1 MVGSLLA
8 SSKPYVILA
17 RRVYTW
23 FSPPEVAEA
32 LVTYGGRVVYAGS
45 RERALRVG
53 RELDAEVLDL
63 GDSVV
68 IPGLIDPH
76 VHLESLGL
84 SLNSLDLREVSSI
97 EELKEVLRRAAGSG
111 TGWIFGR
118 GWDQERFKEGRCPT
132 RWDVDEAVGRR
143 PAVLVRVCG
152 HMALLSTAAA
162 EELDIER
169 RVGDRAIR
177 DSSGTFTGLVVEE
190 GVGEVM
196 REFWRR
202 VDDPTLSKYLLDA
215 VSAAARY
222 GITTLGVAGTSLRVL
237 SALSK
242 LASGGSLPLRV
253 RLYLDRE
260 AFDKVVEAS
269 LAGPIEVG
277 NLRVVGVKLFADG
290 SLGARTAYLSEPY
303 EDEPGAR
310 GVKLA
315 DREVVARYARLAEE
329 LGYQVAVHAI
339 GDAALDE
346 VIAGLAGC
354 RGRHRVE
361 HLSVVRDDQLEALGK
376 LGVAGV
382 VQPHFIVTDWWVVRR
397 VGARRAR
404 WVYRFRTLSR
414 YVQLALSTDAPVEP
428 VDPWEN
434 IYAAVT
440 RGASEGVELSRY
452 TKGEELTVAEA
463 LHYYTY
469 GSAYALREEGRLG
482 SLRPGYLADFAVLDR
497 DPLEVGVDEL
507 RRVRVLG
514 VYVGGVRVL

>member
-1 MVGSLLA
+1 VGGLTTPP
-8 SSKPYVILA
+8 PYVVLA
-17 RRVYTW
+17 RRVYTR
-23 FSPPEVAEA
+23 FNPPEVVEA
-32 LVTYGGRVVYAGS
+32 LVTYGDRVVYAGG
-45 RERALRVG
+45 REKALRIG
-53 RELDAEVLDL
+53 RELNAAVLDL

-68 IPGLIDPH
+68 VPGLIDPH
-76 VHLESLGL
+76 VHVESLGL
-84 SLNSLDLREVSSI
+84 SLNSLDLRGVSSI
-97 EELKEVLRRAAGSG
+97 EELKGVLRRAAESG

-118 GWDQERFKEGRCPT
+118 GWDQERFREGRYPT

-143 PAVLVRVCG
+143 PAILVRVCG

-162 EELDIER
+162 EELDVER
-169 RVGDRAIR
+169 RVGGRAIR
-177 DSSGTFTGLVVEE
+177 DSSGSFTGLVIEE

-196 REFWRR
+196 SEFWRR
-202 VDDPTLSKYLLDA
+202 VDDATLTKYLLDA
-215 VSAAARY
+215 LAAAARY
-222 GITTLGVAGTSLRVL
+222 GVTTVGVAGASARVL
-237 SALSK
+237 SLLSR
-242 LASGGSLPLRV
+242 LASSGSLPLRV

-260 AFDKVVEAS
+260 TFDRVAEAS
-269 LAGPIEVG
+269 LAGPLEVG

-303 EDEPGAR
+303 EDEPGTR
-310 GVKLA
+310 GVRLL
-315 DREVVARYARLAEE
+315 DRGVVARYARVAEE

-346 VIAGLAGC
+346 VLAGLAGC

-361 HLSVVRDDQLEALGK
+361 HLSVVRDDQLEALGR

-382 VQPHFIVTDWWVVRR
+382 VQPHFVVSDWWVVRR

-428 VDPWEN
+428 IDPWEN

-440 RGASEGVELSRY
+440 RGAGEGVELSRY
-452 TKGEELTVAEA
+452 TEGEELSVAEA

-497 DPLEVGVDEL
+497 DPLEVGVEEL

-514 VYVGGVRVL
+514 VYVGGSRVL

>member
-1 MVGSLLA
+1 VVGGLTTPP
-8 SSKPYVILA
+8 PYVVLA
-17 RRVYTW
+17 RRVYTR
-23 FSPPEVAEA
+23 FNPPEVVEA
-32 LVTYGGRVVYAGS
+32 LVTYGDRVVYAGS
-45 RERALRVG
+45 REKALRIG
-53 RELDAEVLDL
+53 RELNAAVLDL

-68 IPGLIDPH
+68 VPGLIDPH
-76 VHLESLGL
+76 VHVESLGL
-84 SLNSLDLREVSSI
+84 SLNSLDLRGVSSI
-97 EELKEVLRRAAGSG
+97 EELKGVLRRAAESG

-118 GWDQERFKEGRCPT
+118 GWDQERFREGRYPT

-143 PAVLVRVCG
+143 PVILVRVCG

-162 EELDIER
+162 EELDVER
-169 RVGDRAIR
+169 RVGGRAIR
-177 DSSGTFTGLVVEE
+177 DSSGSFTGLVIEE

-196 REFWRR
+196 SEFWRR
-202 VDDPTLSKYLLDA
+202 VDDATLTKYLLDA
-215 VSAAARY
+215 LAAAARY
-222 GITTLGVAGTSLRVL
+222 GVTTVGVAGASARVL
-237 SALSK
+237 SLLSR
-242 LASGGSLPLRV
+242 LASSGSLPLRV

-260 AFDKVVEAS
+260 TFDRVAEAS
-269 LAGPIEVG
+269 LAGPLEVG

-303 EDEPGAR
+303 EDEPGTR
-310 GVKLA
+310 GVRLL
-315 DREVVARYARLAEE
+315 DRGVVARYVRVAEE

-346 VIAGLAGC
+346 VLAGLAGC

-361 HLSVVRDDQLEALGK
+361 HLSVVRDDQLEALGR

-382 VQPHFIVTDWWVVRR
+382 VQPHFVVSDWWVVRR

-428 VDPWEN
+428 IDPWEN

-440 RGASEGVELSRY
+440 RGAGEGVELSRY
-452 TKGEELTVAEA
+452 TEGEELTVAEA

-482 SLRPGYLADFAVLDR
+482 SLRPGHLADFAVLDR
-497 DPLEVGVDEL
+497 DPLEVGVEEL

-514 VYVGGVRVL
+514 VYVGGSRVL

>member
-1 MVGSLLA
+1 VVDGLTTPP
-8 SSKPYVILA
+8 PYVVLA

-23 FSPPEVAEA
+23 FNPPEVVEA
-32 LVTYGGRVVYAGS
+32 LVTYGDRVVYAGS
-45 RERALRVG
+45 REKALRIG
-53 RELDAEVLDL
+53 RELNAAVLDL

-68 IPGLIDPH
+68 VPGLIDPH
-76 VHLESLGL
+76 IHIESLGL
-84 SLNSLDLREVSSI
+84 SLNSLDLRGVSSI

-118 GWDQERFKEGRCPT
+118 GWDQERFREGRYPT

-143 PAVLVRVCG
+143 PAILVRVCG

-162 EELDIER
+162 EELDVER
-169 RVGDRAIR
+169 RVGGRAIR
-177 DSSGTFTGLVVEE
+177 DSSGSFTGLVIEE

-196 REFWRR
+196 SEFWRR
-202 VDDPTLSKYLLDA
+202 VDDATLTKYLLDA
-215 VSAAARY
+215 LAAAARY
-222 GITTLGVAGTSLRVL
+222 GVTTVGVAGTSARVL
-237 SALSK
+237 SLLSR
-242 LASGGSLPLRV
+242 LASSGSLPLRV
-253 RLYLDRE
+253 RLYLDRGT
-260 AFDKVVEAS
+260 FDRVAEAS
-269 LAGPIEVG
+269 LAGPLEVG

-290 SLGARTAYLSEPY
+290 SLGARTAYLGEPY
-303 EDEPGAR
+303 EDEPGTR
-310 GVKLA
+310 GVRLL
-315 DREVVARYARLAEE
+315 DRGVVARYVRVAEE

-346 VIAGLAGC
+346 VLAGLAGC
-354 RGRHRVE
+354 RSRHRVE
-361 HLSVVRDDQLEALGK
+361 HLSVVRDDQLEALGR

-382 VQPHFIVTDWWVVRR
+382 VQPHFIVSDWWVVRR

-428 VDPWEN
+428 IDPWEN

-440 RGASEGVELSRY
+440 RGAGEGVELSRY
-452 TKGEELTVAEA
+452 TEGEELRVAEA

-482 SLRPGYLADFAVLDR
+482 SLRPGHLADFAVLDR
-497 DPLEVGVDEL
+497 DPLEVGIEEL

-514 VYVGGVRVL
+514 VYVGGSRVL